1 MNPEHD
7 TTDFSW
13 SRAQS
18 TVREVVD
25 LLLKSDLSKQV
36 TEALNMLDQSKELYE
51 KNEEELLETIRGMFD
66 SLFHPV
72 SELESDIENRRLSR
86 ELVLLSGRLESQV
99 SALESER
106 DSLKNSVAQKR
117 ETVEYLPFIP
127 SPWIFVSSL
136 IRSLKR
142 EIEELETQ
150 KKGLI
155 EKERNL
161 KDQETNKNSEM
172 RYFLCCDCHT

>member
-51 KNEEELLETIRGMFD
+51 KNEEELLETIRGMLD

-117 ETVEYLPFIP
+117 ETVEYLSFIP
-127 SPWIFVSSL
+127 SP
-136 IRSLKR
+136 
-142 EIEELETQ
+142 
-150 KKGLI
+150 
-155 EKERNL
+155 
-161 KDQETNKNSEM
+161 
-172 RYFLCCDCHT
+172 

>member
-51 KNEEELLETIRGMFD
+51 KNEEELVATIRGMFD

-117 ETVEYLPFIP
+117 ETVEYLSFIP
-127 SPWIFVSSL
+127 SP
-136 IRSLKR
+136 
-142 EIEELETQ
+142 
-150 KKGLI
+150 
-155 EKERNL
+155 
-161 KDQETNKNSEM
+161 
-172 RYFLCCDCHT
+172 

>member
-51 KNEEELLETIRGMFD
+51 KNEEELLETISGMFD

-117 ETVEYLPFIP
+117 ETVEYLSFIP
-127 SPWIFVSSL
+127 SP
-136 IRSLKR
+136 
-142 EIEELETQ
+142 
-150 KKGLI
+150 
-155 EKERNL
+155 
-161 KDQETNKNSEM
+161 
-172 RYFLCCDCHT
+172 